1 MNVRSLFLPAS
12 TSLMLVLF
20 YGLSVE
26 IGHGSLGFVVL
37 AVSLVGLILVNAASA
52 SASASAKKAKD
63 ATKSIPLRKANSVK
77 AIQIAGE
84 Q

>member
-26 IGHGSLGFVVL
+26 IGHGSLGFAVL
-37 AVSLVGLILVNAASA
+37 AVSLVGLILVNVASA
-52 SASASAKKAKD
+52 NAEKAKD
-63 ATKSIPLRKANSVK
+63 ATKSIPLRKANPVH
-77 AIQIAGE
+77 AIKIAGE